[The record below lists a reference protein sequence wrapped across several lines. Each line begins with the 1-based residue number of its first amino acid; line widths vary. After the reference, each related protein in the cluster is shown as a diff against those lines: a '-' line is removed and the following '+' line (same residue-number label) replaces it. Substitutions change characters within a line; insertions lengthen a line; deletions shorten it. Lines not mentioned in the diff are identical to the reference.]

1 MATLQIKHFPDELHA
16 ELAQRAKAAHTSMS
30 AYATRVLE
38 RDLRL
43 PTVDRWLAELA
54 TAVPVHPDKT
64 GVAMTT
70 LMDQVRS
77 GDAHHC
83 SDSVG
88 RIRSAE

>member
-16 ELAQRAKAAHTSMS
+16 ELEERAKAEHITMS
-30 AYATRVLE
+30 VYATRVLE

-43 PTVDRWLAELA
+43 PTVDQWLAGLA

-64 GVAMTT
+64 GVDMTA

-77 GDAHHC
+77 DDVRQGMA
-83 SDSVG
+83 
-88 RIRSAE
+88 